1 MATDSQQQKCRWTG
15 FGLQITGL
23 GLVFCLRL
31 KRSERCIELA
41 SCESCE
47 LKYSRNQKLVPK
59 NLWLQAMCTVYV
71 HTCNVRVR
79 MQYSGNYEIV
89 EAITPPLSRLN
100 VRLWELKNE

>member
-1 MATDSQQQKCRWTG
+1 
-15 FGLQITGL
+15 
-23 GLVFCLRL
+23 
-31 KRSERCIELA
+31 
-41 SCESCE
+41 
-47 LKYSRNQKLVPK
+47 
-59 NLWLQAMCTVYV
+59 MCTMYV